1 MIVSRTDSAIKES
14 KNDEKAVIGLTFP
27 TMNAHSLAGNK
38 VTLPDVAKGKV
49 VLIVLA
55 FKQESQNQLDTWLE
69 PFVADF
75 GERPD
80 FTYYEVPMIPLRYKL
95 MSFVIDGG
103 MRAGIPREKHKN
115 VITYYGN
122 VDKYREILMMND
134 VYLGHAFL
142 LDRQGIIRWQ
152 GRGFASQ
159 ETLRE
164 LFDLAKRLEG

>member
-1 MIVSRTDSAIKES
+1 MSPTDSAIKES
-14 KNDEKAVIGLTFP
+14 KSGERPVIGLKFP
-27 TMNAHSLAGNK
+27 TMNAHSLAGTK
-38 VTLPDVAKGKV
+38 VTLPDAAKGKV

-55 FKQESQNQLDTWLE
+55 FKQESQNQLDSWLE
-69 PFVADF
+69 LFVADF
-75 GERPD
+75 GEKPG

-122 VDKYREILMMND
+122 VDRYRELLMMND
-134 VYLGHAFL
+134 MYLGYAFL